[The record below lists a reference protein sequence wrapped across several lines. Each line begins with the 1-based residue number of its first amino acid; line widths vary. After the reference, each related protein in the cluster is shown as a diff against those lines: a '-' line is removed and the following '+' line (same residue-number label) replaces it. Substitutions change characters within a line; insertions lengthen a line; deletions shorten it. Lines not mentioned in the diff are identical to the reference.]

1 MDKNYNIETIKQS
14 IHQQQKIL
22 IRRTSD
28 IISTKDKENK
38 KPEIEE
44 RKKSKS
50 PFKLIHKN
58 SQINNL
64 ITSNSISLNEFKKK
78 CPPTNK
84 AFKDFSLIQ
93 FQNQNHR
100 NYMEDRFS
108 ILINFPNNDNCKAL
122 FAIFDGHGGS
132 SVSEYLCKNYINI
145 FLKLC
150 EKFENKN
157 YEKIFQKSFYSLDE
171 EIKKI
176 PGSNKM
182 GSTGTIILI
191 TKETDQI
198 LGSQKIIY
206 CANIGDTNCELF
218 SKNNCKKISYE
229 HRCND
234 LNEEKRIKKKN
245 GNIINGRLG
254 GIISITR
261 SFGDFNLKDFGL
273 ICEPSVNKVN
283 VSFNDR
289 YYLILATD
297 GVWDFVSEEDIFFFT
312 INHND
317 SMDIC
322 KNIVDKAKN
331 NGSTDNITCIVIDL

>member
-1 MDKNYNIETIKQS
+1 
-14 IHQQQKIL
+14 
-22 IRRTSD
+22 
-28 IISTKDKENK
+28 
-38 KPEIEE
+38 
-44 RKKSKS
+44 
-50 PFKLIHKN
+50 
-58 SQINNL
+58 
-64 ITSNSISLNEFKKK
+64 
-78 CPPTNK
+78 
-84 AFKDFSLIQ
+84 
-93 FQNQNHR
+93 
-100 NYMEDRFS
+100 MEDRFS

-234 LNEEKRIKKKN
+234 LNEEKRIKKK
-245 GNIINGRLG
+245 
-254 GIISITR
+254 
-261 SFGDFNLKDFGL
+261 K
-273 ICEPSVNKVN
+273 
-283 VSFNDR
+283 
-289 YYLILATD
+289 
-297 GVWDFVSEEDIFFFT
+297 W
-312 INHND
+312 
-317 SMDIC
+317 
-322 KNIVDKAKN
+322 
-331 NGSTDNITCIVIDL
+331 